1 MEATGIHLPV
11 GPQEKA
17 VAYFVREPFPSV
29 ATGTALRAGKLF
41 DGGLTITSRMNEDGT
56 IFADGM
62 EQDRIAFDWGCR
74 LTVAPS
80 ARALNLVA
88 G

>member
-1 MEATGIHLPV
+1 M
-11 GPQEKA
+11 
-17 VAYFVREPFPSV
+17 
-29 ATGTALRAGKLF
+29 ATGTTLRAGKLSE
-41 DGGLTITSRMNEDGT
+41 GGLTITSRMNEGGT

-62 EQDRIAFDWGCR
+62 EQDRIAFDWGRR

-80 ARALNLVA
+80 ARTLNLVT